1 MKIGIIS
8 DVHGNYPA
16 LERVISELYKLE
28 CDSIIC
34 LGDISGYYSMINE
47 CIDMIRNENIYCI
60 KGNHDSYL
68 LGESRCSRS
77 NSVNRCIEYQ
87 KKIITEDNYKWLTS
101 LPVELKTK
109 KIYALH
115 GGWNDPIDEYI
126 EHFDFAWAAEK
137 MPEYRLFIS
146 GHTHIPKIE
155 TAGSI
160 TYCNPGSIGQPRDYD
175 ARAAFAIME
184 EGMISLERVAYD
196 IDVIAKNMS
205 EAGFSDYFYKN
216 LYYGCKIGEV

>member
-137 MPEYRLFIS
+137 MPEYRLF
-146 GHTHIPKIE
+146 
-155 TAGSI
+155 
-160 TYCNPGSIGQPRDYD
+160 
-175 ARAAFAIME
+175 ME